1 MQLYATLH
9 GPLMRLPALPGQLR
23 AAFPPQPGGRP
34 WAHDITTLAAVEKK
48 AGVVVLVFTV
58 DPAFAHFCY
67 VGLRLPPSRRG
78 AVYGVT
84 ELQQLLG
91 GMAAVFQNQPMVYE
105 QWEGGAE
112 SALPEHAAP
121 RNVLFYRPLTAE
133 SDLYSVATASAGRL
147 LRDEPAA
154 LQAAYTA
161 LEDVWA
167 AMADE
172 SPASQAE
179 EDASVGLPSL
189 AMTGDSAFAPAQP
202 TAPARKPNL
211 LHVTYSDKPTARLA
225 METSGSGGVTN
236 PLVGTLLDGTSPVE
250 PLDGGRVHLDA
261 GSAVPQPVDAAG
273 RHVYHSF
280 YLASNVTN
288 LNTARPVQYFVAV
301 PPGNPLDAAPRAA
314 LVRAVAE
321 ATNTAAWGK
330 DRSAVAAGAAA
341 AMGAVSSSARSVHVY
356 RRSPSIVLRPASFC
370 VAPPAGYTNYPGPSR
385 VPAVVKH
392 AQNAAEK
399 LAAMSAGWT
408 DEQWVNFNDPESVWA
423 RGVPL

>member
-250 PLDGGRVHLDA
+250 PFDGGRVHLDA

-288 LNTARPVQYFVAV
+288 LNTARPVQYRWTRRHGQRSCAPSRRPPTPPRGVRTALRWRQALQLPWV
-301 PPGNPLDAAPRAA
+301 PCRA
-314 LVRAVAE
+314 LHGQS
-321 ATNTAAWGK
+321 TFTAAAHRSFFAPH
-330 DRSAVAAGAAA
+330 RSASPRLQGTRTIP
-341 AMGAVSSSARSVHVY
+341 AR
-356 RRSPSIVLRPASFC
+356 RACR
-370 VAPPAGYTNYPGPSR
+370 
-385 VPAVVKH
+385 
-392 AQNAAEK
+392 
-399 LAAMSAGWT
+399 
-408 DEQWVNFNDPESVWA
+408 QW
-423 RGVPL
+423 